1 MPTLATLLTFLAA
14 LLVLEITPGPDM
26 MLVIAR
32 GIGQGRRIAF
42 LTVVGMVFLAGL
54 VQVGLLVLGVTS
66 LLQAYPSGLVALQWA
81 GALYMLYLGARMIW
95 ASFGSHKSKRLSI
108 TRISDRKALRDGAI
122 NSLTNPK
129 SLLFMF
135 AFLPQFV
142 DPSVGPVWLQLLVLG
157 SIQKLAGI
165 VSLGSVAMASGTVGQ
180 WLTRWPSL
188 LAWQE
193 RFTGLIMVGLGIRL
207 LVSGGSVHRH

>member
-1 MPTLATLLTFLAA
+1 VPTISTLLTFLAA

-42 LTVVGMVFLAGL
+42 LTVVGMVFLAGV

-81 GALYMLYLGARMIW
+81 GALYMLYLGARMIR
-95 ASFGSHKSKRLSI
+95 ASFGSHKDRRLSL
-108 TRISDRKALRDGAI
+108 TRISDWSAIRQGAL

-142 DPSVGPVWLQLLVLG
+142 DPQAGPVWVQLLVLG
-157 SIQKLAGI
+157 SLQKLAGI

-180 WLTRWPSL
+180 WLHRWPNL

-193 RFTGLIMVGLGIRL
+193 RFTGFVMIGLGLRL
-207 LVSGGSVHRH
+207 LISGHPVHRH